1 MNGHAVGTDVLSRD
15 ELLALSGYEQTIERG
30 LNTYIEV
37 GTALGQV
44 REQRLY
50 RAQYASFQAYC
61 ATRWGFTGR
70 RGNQLIEAAEVGRI
84 LPIANAG
91 QAAAL
96 AAVPVP
102 ERAEVLAE
110 ATERSGGKPT
120 AKTITEV
127 ANERADG
134 PTPPA
139 DLRAEVLKRLPAHG
153 SEGLTIMRLSKL
165 IPGSTTSSVRRVIV
179 ELVKSGEAKQM
190 PGEHADRYTLAPPPR
205 DLRPD
210 VERVLRSHGAD
221 GATEWKVAFLLQT
234 PKDTA
239 PVAAALHALAA
250 AGRILVVGHV
260 GGEQG
265 GALWALTELLP
276 KTPGT
281 VGAAQGPP
289 AVPGSTPEP
298 AAAPS
303 TAPASSGT
311 GPVPAAEGD
320 PTPPAPPQG
329 PDPARSSSS
338 GPASRPTGNVDLEA
352 ELEADSTRRARIR
365 NLTSVM
371 TFLVPVAIT
380 PAELAERE
388 YAPVLEEFTLE
399 DLESAAATLTTLIT
413 LKRGA

>member
-96 AAVPVP
+96 AAVPEP

-289 AVPGSTPEP
+289 AVPGPTPEP
-298 AAAPS
+298 VAAAP
-303 TAPASSGT
+303 ADSGT
-311 GPVPAAEGD
+311 PVPAADGC
-320 PTPPAPPQG
+320 PAPAAPPQG
-329 PDPARSSSS
+329 SDPVTSVAAALAEHVPDPGKPQR
-338 GPASRPTGNVDLEA
+338 EWQQ
-352 ELEADSTRRARIR
+352 E
-365 NLTSVM
+365 
-371 TFLVPVAIT
+371 F
-380 PAELAERE
+380 AERLKPIGSLTLWLDVEKAAE
-388 YAPVLEEFTLE
+388 YADEHDVETLRQLSLSFT
-399 DLESAAATLTTLIT
+399 DLHRRVVAARTATVTPLRRI
-413 LKRGA
+413 K